1 MEISLKKTLGIVFT
15 SLLLINCSTSV
26 SNSSHKKIDAMD
38 DIKSKGDIAV
48 FGGGC
53 FWCIESIFLET
64 KGVLKVES
72 GYAGGTT
79 KNPTYKS
86 VCEGNTNHAEVVKIT
101 FDPKEISYESLLKI
115 FWTVHN
121 PTTLNQQ
128 GADKGTQY
136 RSIILY
142 TNEEQKKAAEA
153 LKKDFAPTLWDKAV
167 VTEIA
172 PLTEFYKAED
182 YHQGYYNNNMSQPY
196 CQAVIAPK
204 VLAFRSKFKD
214 MLKTQ
219 TPTTPKWNDLTVEEA
234 YVIEKKGTESPFTG
248 QYYKH
253 HENGTCV
260 CRRCDA
266 PLYSSNDKFDSGCG
280 WPSFDDE
287 IKGSVK
293 RIPDADGRR
302 TEIVCAKCG
311 GHLGHVFEGEELTGK
326 NTRHCVNSISLKF
339 VKN

>member
-1 MEISLKKTLGIVFT
+1 MEFSIKKVLGLVFT
-15 SLLLINCSTSV
+15 SLLLFNCSTPV
-26 SNSSHKKIDAMD
+26 SNSSQK
-38 DIKSKGDIAV
+38 IKSMDNLKPNSDIV
-48 FGGGC
+48 VLGGGC

-64 KGVLKVES
+64 KGVEMVES
-72 GYAGGTT
+72 GYAGGFTN
-79 KNPTYKS
+79 NPTYKS

-101 FDPKEISYESLLKI
+101 FDPKEISLESLLKI

-142 TNEEQKKAAEA
+142 TNEKQKNIAEA
-153 LKKDFAPTLWDKAV
+153 LKKDFAPTLWDQDI
-167 VTEIA
+167 VTEIV
-172 PLTEFYKAED
+172 PLTQFYKAED
-182 YHQGYYNNNMSQPY
+182 YHQGYYGNNMSQPY
-196 CQAVIAPK
+196 CQAVITPK

-214 MLKTQ
+214 MLKTPASK
-219 TPTTPKWNDLTVEEA
+219 TPNWNDLTVEEA
-234 YVIEKKGTESPFTG
+234 YVIEKKGTERPFTG
-248 QYYKH
+248 QFYNH
-253 HENGTCV
+253 HESGTYV

-266 PLYSSNDKFDSGCG
+266 PLYRSDDKFDSGCG

-293 RIPDADGRR
+293 RILDADGRR
-302 TEIVCAKCG
+302 TEIVCAKCN
-311 GHLGHVFEGEELTGK
+311 GHLGHVFEGEELTDK

-339 VKN
+339 VKK